1 MVNQGNQNDNRDNR
15 ANSRHRSPNSTSNLN
30 FKPYYD
36 TSNFKP
42 PSRAGSTYPS
52 LQNFQNKPKFT
63 IKTNYRSN
71 SRAQSANY
79 IREGNRSP
87 QPFSCNRFRK
97 VRKYIKSLLD
107 QKQQMTQRLIMNK
120 LKHKMFQNNN
130 VWNSN
135 FMIYS

>member
-1 MVNQGNQNDNRDNR
+1 MVNQRNQNYNRDNR
-15 ANSRHRSPNSTSNLN
+15 ATSRHRSPNSTSNLIL
-30 FKPYYD
+30 KPYND

-42 PSRAGSTYPS
+42 PSRVGSTYPR
-52 LQNFQNKPKFT
+52 LQNFQYKPKFT
-63 IKTNYRSN
+63 IKNNYRSN
-71 SRAQSANY
+71 SRAQSANN

-87 QPFSCNRFRK
+87 QPFLCNRLRK
-97 VRKYIKSLLD
+97 VRKYINSLLD